1 MILADTPELNIV
13 RGDLEIWLDAKLK
26 SNDIVTGTQWSDLS
40 GNGNNGTLNSS
51 PTYSSDGGGS
61 VVFDG
66 IDDYISVPNVLDTM
80 PTSISFFAWVNLD
93 SLGTTTGVFSKNNIS
108 SEDRFYLLISSTGYV
123 LFDFEEDNG
132 GYTRAPSTTSP
143 LVVGEWSQIGVTWSN
158 IDGIK
163 IWKNGV
169 NIYTAAAF
177 TTLPRDGSYTDFWIG
192 AAGSAS
198 PGLFIDGKISKATL
212 YNKALSQT
220 EIQHNYKIQKVR
232 YE

>member
-1 MILADTPELNIV
+1 MATKGGSNVITDGLV
-13 RGDLEIWLDAKLK
+13 SYYDAAN
-26 SNDIVTGTQWSDLS
+26 SRSYPGSGTTWYDLS
-40 GNGNNGTLNSS
+40 NSGENGTLING
-51 PTYSSDGGGS
+51 PTFDSGNKGS
-61 VVFDG
+61 IDFDG
-66 IDDYISVPNVLDTM
+66 TDDYLVVPNILDVM
-80 PTSISFFAWVNLD
+80 PASISFFTWVNLD
-93 SLGTTTGVFSKNNIS
+93 SLGTTTGVCSKNNIS

-123 LFDFEEDNG
+123 SLDFEENNG
-132 GYTRAPSTTSP
+132 GYTRAQSTISP

-198 PGLFIDGKISKATL
+198 PGLFIDGKISKTTL
-212 YNKALSQT
+212 YNKALTSQ
-220 EIQHNYKIQKVR
+220 EILQNYNATKQRFK
-232 YE
+232 